1 MTRIKHLRPICVP
14 PVPEIRTRRATSDWA
29 TVARFWTNIT
39 RAHPHVS
46 RGSMPRLELSQE
58 LLTIAQSRMLVAHPL
73 RPPNIL
79 SPPTCFA
86 WGGIIVQGGMWHC
99 DW

>member
-1 MTRIKHLRPICVP
+1 M
-14 PVPEIRTRRATSDWA
+14 S
-29 TVARFWTNIT
+29 
-39 RAHPHVS
+39 
-46 RGSMPRLELSQE
+46 RLELSQE
-58 LLTIAQSRMLVAHPL
+58 LLTIAQSRMLVAHPF

-86 WGGIIVQGGMWHC
+86 WGGIFVLGGMWHC